1 MFRISAFQNAE
12 EFNEIFGKTTHG
24 NGVVSRKKKIL
35 LAFYKSKKVWQYC
48 RENDEFGY
56 WLSIKD
62 MATLKRCVLARI
74 SQEGWQSA
82 TNDYHWRLCRCGSRD
97 FYSTKYQVDNE
108 GICLDGTSAE
118 LGFIRYINLER
129 NKPYKMAA
137 GKFFNH
143 LLTSTYFGGKVL
155 PQQVVV
161 WLCEQLVD
169 EWKAFVADRCPE
181 YELHIGTNEWDFRKI
196 YDDDY
201 YDDEDF
207 GSCMVNEGFHTF
219 YSDAVTSR
227 AAWLEDADGNVRARC
242 VIYDNVHDEDG
253 KIWRLAERQY
263 SAGCSDLLKRQLV
276 NALIA
281 AGEID
286 GYKLVGA
293 DCGSARSFVDN
304 EGNSLRDKKFWINCD
319 LDSGDTVS
327 YQDSFKWYNGSEH
340 VAYNYPESGA
350 YEELD
355 TTGGVWDGPS
365 EYDEYHDE
373 YVFETRFVYYHGR
386 EIQCDCERLDDFVE
400 YRGDWFHEDDM
411 IQCPECGCE
420 FPDPSLYDWAN
431 RYAEYSDLTEE
442 WYCDDSCRESAEDYY
457 KENYW
462 SYSDIDDVY
471 IEDEDDLS
479 TCLIWS
485 ELYQK
490 YCVGHVITKNIP
502 YHIKHGNLYVHNGVL
517 VDDPSAMI
525 DADRACEALEQVYVE
540 LQTA

>member
-1 MFRISAFQNAE
+1 MYRIKAFSNAE

-24 NGVVSRKKKIL
+24 NGVVSRKNKIL

-48 RENDEFGY
+48 RENDEFEY

-62 MATLKRCVLARI
+62 MATLRRCVLARI

-242 VIYDNVHDEDG
+242 VIYDKVHDEDG

-340 VAYNYPESGA
+340 IAYNYPESGA

-420 FPDPSLYDWAN
+420 FPNPSLYDWAN

-442 WYCDDSCRESAEDYY
+442 WYCDDSCRESAEDNY

>member
-1 MFRISAFQNAE
+1 MYRIKAFSNAE

-24 NGVVSRKKKIL
+24 NGVVSRKNKIL
-35 LAFYKSKKVWQYC
+35 LAFYKSKAVWDYC
-48 RENDEFGY
+48 REHDEFKF

-62 MATLKRCVLARI
+62 MATLKYRVLSRI
-74 SQEGWQSA
+74 SHEGWCNA
-82 TNDYHWRLCRCGSRD
+82 YNDYHWRLNRCGERE

-201 YDDEDF
+201 YDGEDF

-242 VIYDNVHDEDG
+242 VIYDKVHDEDG

-340 VAYNYPESGA
+340 VAYNYPASGA

-373 YVFETRFVYYHGR
+373 YVWETRTVFYQGR
-386 EIQCDCERLDDFVE
+386 EIQCDTERLDDFVS
-400 YRGDWFHEDDM
+400 YNGDWFHEDDM
-411 IQCPECGCE
+411 VQCPECGEE
-420 FPDPSLYDWAN
+420 FPNPSLYDWAN